1 VESPRP
7 PQRPSAFL
15 RVSLASIGTGFVLA
29 ATPACSRGTPS
40 GASAA
45 AFDAGPGAR
54 SSDEVRAVDRA
65 EDLRRASELP
75 PDAQSHRDPVVRR
88 AAARALA
95 RILGADDGPL
105 LRALEDEDDETVAW
119 AGYGLGESCRGRED
133 AHVRALASRLA
144 SLDAAA
150 RDSPAIDPF
159 ATLVRAI
166 GRCGGSLAEPTL
178 RAWLTPGGR
187 AAEAAAYGLGDLA
200 ARGASLSVEST
211 SALLEASRATP
222 PVAAALYAFGRGED
236 APPDAIAARLA
247 TIARD
252 GLGRPGAE
260 RIFAVRALGR
270 VGDVH
275 DAGDVRDELA
285 RVLSS
290 SDFSVPE
297 RVEAARAL
305 GRLRKPGQTAL
316 AEAIATLS
324 ADGAVSV
331 GAHSLAA
338 LVGDR
343 FNVLMAALDAVGDDA
358 VARSEAALR
367 SLASLARLAPDRDA
381 NPAVVRRASAL
392 RCAAAQKL
400 ARGAWD
406 SEVLHGCDLGSGEA
420 GERARLASL
429 ERAPLVHARRVAWVE
444 LARSPHVRVREA
456 ALGVVARH
464 PELGDTARAAIAEAL
479 AAEAPGVVAAAAT
492 LIQSHPDRI
501 FVLAESERRA
511 ALDPASPPP
520 SRAPA
525 KELDRA
531 VASALRAALAR
542 SWGEDQVETRVALLD
557 AAVASG
563 LDEARAF
570 AKAACGDSNATVRL
584 RAEKAL
590 AALGQGATCPARE
603 QGPGGPEV
611 ATELGHALERPTH
624 VVFETDAAKLII
636 RFDPVF
642 APIAVTRFVA
652 LARSGFYTG
661 VTVHRVVPGFV
672 AQFGDPGGDGYGGA
686 GRLLR
691 CETSPVPF
699 EPLDVGVALAGRDTG
714 SSQIF
719 VTLARAPHLDG
730 EYAWVGRA
738 EGDWN
743 AVAEGDV
750 IVAVHV
756 EE

>member
-1 VESPRP
+1 M
-7 PQRPSAFL
+7 L
-15 RVSLASIGTGFVLA
+15 G
-29 ATPACSRGTPS
+29 ATPECSRSAPS
-40 GASAA
+40 SASVAA
-45 AFDAGPGAR
+45 VDAGRDAR

-65 EDLRRASELP
+65 EDLRRAGELP

-95 RILGADDGPL
+95 RILGPDDGPL
-105 LRALEDEDDETVAW
+105 LRALEDEDDETAAW

-150 RDSPAIDPF
+150 RGSPAIDPF

-200 ARGASLSVEST
+200 ARGASLSLEST

-222 PVAAALYAFGRGED
+222 PVAAALYPFGRGD
-236 APPDAIAARLA
+236 DGPPDAIAARLA
-247 TIARD
+247 TIACD
-252 GLGRPGAE
+252 GLGRPGPE

-270 VGDVH
+270 LGDVR
-275 DAGDVRDELA
+275 DAGDVRDDLA

-305 GRLRKPGQTAL
+305 GRLRKPGQTVL
-316 AEAIATLS
+316 ADAIAALS
-324 ADGAVSV
+324 ADGAGASV
-331 GAHSLAA
+331 GGHSLVVLA
-338 LVGDR
+338 GER
-343 FNVLMAALDAVGDDA
+343 FNVLMAALDACGDDA
-358 VARSEAALR
+358 VARSEMALWP
-367 SLASLARLAPDRDA
+367 LARLAPDRDA

-406 SEVLHGCDLGSGEA
+406 SEVLRGCDLGSGEA

-429 ERAPLVHARRVAWVE
+429 DRAPLVHARRLAWAE

-464 PELGDTARAAIAEAL
+464 PELGDTARTAIAEAL
-479 AAEAPGVVAAAAT
+479 SAQAPGVVATAAT

-531 VASALRAALAR
+531 VASALRAALTR
-542 SWGEDQVETRVALLD
+542 PWGEDQVEIRVALLD

-563 LDEARAF
+563 LDEAPAF
-570 AKAACGDSNATVRL
+570 AKAACGDSNTTVRL
-584 RAEKAL
+584 HAEKAL
-590 AALGQGATCPARE
+590 AALGQRATCPAL
-603 QGPGGPEV
+603 GGGDV
-611 ATELGHALERPTH
+611 ASELGHAVERPTR
-624 VVFETDAAKLII
+624 VVFETDAAKLTI

-642 APIAVTRFVA
+642 APVAVTRFVA

-661 VTVHRVVPGFV
+661 VSVHRVVPGFV

-686 GRLLR
+686 GLPLR
-691 CETSPVPF
+691 CETSPAPF

-730 EYAWVGRA
+730 EYAWVGHA